1 MRRIMI
7 LLAVGVAVLAGC
19 SSNTNGSGL
28 LVSYAR
34 VDLIDGT
41 GTVTQSVDLV
51 ANGSVGPSIPLT
63 LNVPQRLRVTWL
75 TADSVPD
82 PGAADPSLVMKLAI
96 PNASYGLTFVQ
107 NPLSRYE
114 GTITSSMLYASPVFI
129 PLQLF
134 DNSRNAVVF
143 TIMAHFVVN

>member
-1 MRRIMI
+1 MRGVMI
-7 LLAVGVAVLAGC
+7 ALALGVAMLAGC

-28 LVSYAR
+28 QVSYAR
-34 VDLIDGT
+34 VDLLDGA
-41 GTVTQSVDLV
+41 GAVTQSVTLV
-51 ANGSVGPSIPLT
+51 TDGNVGPSIPLT
-63 LNVPQRLRVTWL
+63 LSVPQRLRVTWL

-82 PGAADPSLVMKLAI
+82 PGAADPSLAMRLAI

-107 NPLSRYE
+107 SPSLRYE
-114 GTITSSMLYASPVFI
+114 GSITSTKLYASPVFI

-143 TIMAHFVVN
+143 SIQAHFVVN